1 MSPRNWAVSGQ
12 QSTHAISEGA
22 EVCRSNI
29 AVAVGFG
36 INRPSSLLLGR
47 RSERSGSHSSYSR
60 TVLTAFGACCFILV
74 FARQSQRDRR
84 SILLIC
90 ITELVQAALVYDV
103 KQRFC
108 ALCFEICSP
117 SLISPS
123 SLCGA
128 IPYASIDQNQTK
140 VLCALF

>member
-22 EVCRSNI
+22 EVCRSYI
-29 AVAVGFG
+29 TVAVGFG

-90 ITELVQAALVYDV
+90 ITELVQAALTGVMLFMMSNKGSV
-103 KQRFC
+103 RFVLKF
-108 ALCFEICSP
+108 ALPPLSP
-117 SLISPS
+117 PLPS
-123 SLCGA
+123 VVQF
-128 IPYASIDQNQTK
+128 PTPQ
-140 VLCALF
+140 